1 MINKT
6 AAIIAAAG
14 MGHRLGANL
23 PKSLVKL
30 IDKTLLEHAVA
41 NLAPVAQL
49 LIVTAPAGYEAEYK
63 KLLGEEVEVITGGVL
78 RSDSIRIAIA
88 KIPNN
93 YEYVL
98 VHDAA
103 RALASTRLASEVI
116 NQLIRGQQAVI
127 PTLEVIDTIKEV
139 DNQGYVRN
147 TLNRAALKIVQ
158 TPQGFNRSVLERAH
172 QASEDATD
180 DAALVEALGIKVKT
194 IAGEDQA
201 FKITTKGDIKTA
213 INFLLPDNQ
222 KQLRVGIGVDAH
234 AFSQDK
240 DRKLALA
247 GLIWPDEIGLD
258 GHSDGDVAAH
268 AICDALLSAADL
280 GDLGSNFGVADSKY
294 KGATGAQMLSETLI
308 KVAAAGF
315 EIENVSVQ
323 IVGNR
328 PKIAPKRA
336 QAISALSKALAGAKV
351 SLSATSTDGLGFTG
365 EGKGLSAIA
374 TALLISKS
382 S

>member
-49 LIVTAPAGYEAEYK
+49 LIVTAPAGYEKEYK

-147 TLNRAALKIVQ
+147 TLNRDSLKIVQ

-280 GDLGSNFGVADSKY
+280 GDLGSNFGVSDSKY
-294 KGATGAQMLSETLI
+294 KGASGTQMLGETLA
-308 KVAAAGF
+308 KVIASGF

-351 SLSATSTDGLGFTG
+351 SLAATSTDGLGFTG

>member
-49 LIVTAPAGYEAEYK
+49 LIVTAPAGYENEYK

-147 TLNRAALKIVQ
+147 TLNRASLKIVQ

-234 AFSQDK
+234 AFSEDK
-240 DRKLALA
+240 KRKLALA

-294 KGATGAQMLSETLI
+294 KGATGAQMLSETLA
-308 KVAAAGF
+308 KVIASGF

-351 SLSATSTDGLGFTG
+351 SLAATSTDGLGFTG

>member
-30 IDKTLLEHAVA
+30 IDKTLLEYAVA

-49 LIVTAPAGYEAEYK
+49 LIVTAPAGYEKEYK
-63 KLLGEEVEVITGGVL
+63 KILGEEVEVITGGVL
-78 RSDSIRIAIA
+78 RSDSIRIAMA

-116 NQLIRGQQAVI
+116 NQLIRGPQAVI

-139 DNQGYVRN
+139 DPQGFVRN
-147 TLNRAALKIVQ
+147 TLNRSALKIVQ

-201 FKITTKGDIKTA
+201 FKITTKGDIQKA

-240 DRKLALA
+240 QRKLALA

-258 GHSDGDVAAH
+258 GYSDGDVAAH

-294 KGATGAQMLSETLI
+294 KGASGAQILGETLL
-308 KVAAAGF
+308 KLRAAGF
-315 EIENVSVQ
+315 EIENVAVQ
-323 IVGNR
+323 VVGNR
-328 PKIAPKRA
+328 PKISPKRA

-374 TALLISKS
+374 TALLSK
-382 S
+382 

>member
-30 IDKTLLEHAVA
+30 IDKTLVEHAIA
-41 NLAPVAQL
+41 ILAPVAQL
-49 LIVTAPAGYEAEYK
+49 IIVTAPAGYEAEYK

-158 TPQGFNRSVLERAH
+158 TPQGFSRSVLERAH

-294 KGATGAQMLSETLI
+294 KGASGEQMLSESLA

-315 EIENVSVQ
+315 EIQNVSVQ

-336 QAISALSKALAGAKV
+336 QAIYALSKALAGAKV
-351 SLSATSTDGLGFTG
+351 SLAATSTDGLGFTG

>member
-147 TLNRAALKIVQ
+147 TLNRASLKIVQ
-158 TPQGFNRSVLERAH
+158 TPQGFSRSVLERAH
-172 QASEDATD
+172 LASEDATD

-280 GDLGSNFGVADSKY
+280 GDLGSNFGVSDSKY
-294 KGATGAQMLSETLI
+294 KGATGAQMLSESLA

>member
-49 LIVTAPAGYEAEYK
+49 LIVTAPAGYENEYK

-147 TLNRAALKIVQ
+147 TLNRASLKIVQ
-158 TPQGFNRSVLERAH
+158 TPQGFSRSVLERAH

-234 AFSQDK
+234 AFSEDK
-240 DRKLALA
+240 KRKLALA

-294 KGATGAQMLSETLI
+294 KGATGAQMLSESLA

-351 SLSATSTDGLGFTG
+351 SLAATSTDGLGFTG

>member
-14 MGHRLGANL
+14 IGHRLGANL

-49 LIVTAPAGYEAEYK
+49 LIVTAPAGYEKEYK

-147 TLNRAALKIVQ
+147 TLNRASLKIVQ

-234 AFSQDK
+234 AFSEDK
-240 DRKLALA
+240 KRKLALA

-268 AICDALLSAADL
+268 AICDALLSAAGL
-280 GDLGSNFGVADSKY
+280 GDLGSNFGVSDSKY
-294 KGATGAQMLSETLI
+294 KGATGAQMLGETLA
-308 KVAAAGF
+308 KVIASGF

-351 SLSATSTDGLGFTG
+351 SLAATSTDGLGFTG

>member
-49 LIVTAPAGYEAEYK
+49 LIVTAPAGYEKEYK

-147 TLNRAALKIVQ
+147 TLNRASLKIVQ

-280 GDLGSNFGVADSKY
+280 GDLGSNFGVSDSKY
-294 KGATGAQMLSETLI
+294 KGASGTQMLGETLA
-308 KVAAAGF
+308 KVTASGF

-351 SLSATSTDGLGFTG
+351 SLAATSTDGLGFTG

>member
-49 LIVTAPAGYEAEYK
+49 LIVTAPDGYEAEYK

-172 QASEDATD
+172 LASEDATD

-234 AFSQDK
+234 AFSQYK

-280 GDLGSNFGVADSKY
+280 GDLGSNFGVSDSKY

-351 SLSATSTDGLGFTG
+351 SLAATSTDGLGFTG

>member
-49 LIVTAPAGYEAEYK
+49 LIVTAPAGYEKEYK
-63 KLLGEEVEVITGGVL
+63 KLLGDEVEVITGGVL

-116 NQLIRGQQAVI
+116 NQLIRGQQVVI
-127 PTLEVIDTIKEV
+127 PTLDVIDTIKEV

-147 TLNRAALKIVQ
+147 TLNRASLKIVQ

-294 KGATGAQMLSETLI
+294 KGATGAQMLSESLA
-308 KVAAAGF
+308 KVVAAGF

-351 SLSATSTDGLGFTG
+351 SLAATSTDGLGFTG

>member
-30 IDKTLLEHAVA
+30 LDKTLVEHAVA
-41 NLAPVAQL
+41 NLSPVCQL
-49 LIVTAPAGYEAEYK
+49 IIVTAPKGYEDQYSQI
-63 KLLGEEVEVITGGVL
+63 LGDQVSVITGGVL
-78 RSDSIRIAIA
+78 RSDSIRLAIS
-88 KIPNN
+88 KIPAN

-103 RALASTRLASEVI
+103 RALASTTLASSVL
-116 NQLIRGQQAVI
+116 NQLIQGEQAVI
-127 PTLEVIDTIKEV
+127 PALDVVDTIKEV
-139 DNQGYVRN
+139 DNNGYVRN
-147 TLNRAALKIVQ
+147 TLNRASLKAIQ
-158 TPQGFNRSVLERAH
+158 TPQGFSRSVLERAH

-180 DAALVEALGIKVKT
+180 DAALVEALGIAVKVV
-194 IAGEDQA
+194 AGEQCA
-201 FKITTKGDIKTA
+201 LKITTPSDIASALK
-213 INFLLPDNQ
+213 FLIPDSD
-222 KQLRVGIGVDAH
+222 KKYKVGIGVDAH
-234 AFSQDK
+234 AFAADK
-240 DRKLALA
+240 SRKLSLA
-247 GLIWPDEIGLD
+247 GLIWEDEIGLD

-280 GDLGSNFGVADSKY
+280 GDLGSNFGVAEAKY
-294 KGATGAQMLSETLI
+294 AGATGATMLSESLAKI
-308 KVAAAGF
+308 KSAGYK
-315 EIENVSVQ
+315 IENVSVQ

-336 QAISALSKALAGAKV
+336 EAISALSKALSGAKV
-351 SLSATSTDGLGFTG
+351 SVSATSTDGLGFTG

-374 TALLISKS
+374 TALIVSA
-382 S
+382 

>member
-30 IDKTLLEHAVA
+30 IDKTLLEHTVA

-49 LIVTAPAGYEAEYK
+49 LIVTAPAGYENEYK

-147 TLNRAALKIVQ
+147 TLNRASLKIVQ
-158 TPQGFNRSVLERAH
+158 TPQGFSRSVLERAH
-172 QASEDATD
+172 LASEDATD

-268 AICDALLSAADL
+268 AICDALLSAAGL

-294 KGATGAQMLSETLI
+294 KGATGAQMLSESLA

-336 QAISALSKALAGAKV
+336 QAISALSKALTGAKV
-351 SLSATSTDGLGFTG
+351 SLAATSTDGLGFTG

>member
-14 MGHRLGANL
+14 MGHRVGADL
-23 PKSLVKL
+23 PKSLIKL

-49 LIVTAPAGYEAEYK
+49 LIVTAPAGYEKEYK
-63 KLLGEEVEVITGGVL
+63 KILGEEVEVITGGVL
-78 RSDSIRIAIA
+78 RSDSIRIAMA
-88 KIPNN
+88 RIPNN

-147 TLNRAALKIVQ
+147 TLNRASLKIVQ

-234 AFSQDK
+234 AFSEDK
-240 DRKLALA
+240 KRKLALA

-258 GHSDGDVAAH
+258 GHSDGDVASH

-294 KGATGAQMLSETLI
+294 KGASGAQMLGETLV
-308 KVAAAGF
+308 KVRAAGF
-315 EIENVSVQ
+315 EIENVAVQ
-323 IVGNR
+323 VVGNR

-351 SLSATSTDGLGFTG
+351 SLAATSTDGLGFTG

>member
-14 MGHRLGANL
+14 IGHRLGANL

-49 LIVTAPAGYEAEYK
+49 LIVTAPAGYEEEYK

-147 TLNRAALKIVQ
+147 TLNRSALKIVQ

-172 QASEDATD
+172 LASEDATD

-268 AICDALLSAADL
+268 AICDALLSAAGL

-294 KGATGAQMLSETLI
+294 KGATGAQMLSESLA

-351 SLSATSTDGLGFTG
+351 SLAATSTDGLGFTG

>member
-49 LIVTAPAGYEAEYK
+49 LIVTAPAGYEEEYK

-147 TLNRAALKIVQ
+147 TLNRASLKIVQ

-294 KGATGAQMLSETLI
+294 KGATGAQMLSESLA

>member
-49 LIVTAPAGYEAEYK
+49 LIVTTPAGYEKEYK

-147 TLNRAALKIVQ
+147 TLNRASLKIVQ

-268 AICDALLSAADL
+268 AICDALLSAAGL

-294 KGATGAQMLSETLI
+294 KGATGAQMLSESLA

>member
-49 LIVTAPAGYEAEYK
+49 LIVTAPAGYEEEYK

-147 TLNRAALKIVQ
+147 TLNRSALKIVQ

-172 QASEDATD
+172 LASEDATD

-280 GDLGSNFGVADSKY
+280 GDLGSNFGVSDSKY
-294 KGATGAQMLSETLI
+294 KGATGAQMLSESLA
-308 KVAAAGF
+308 KVVAAGF

>member
-49 LIVTAPAGYEAEYK
+49 LIVTAPAGYEKEYK

-147 TLNRAALKIVQ
+147 TLNRASLKIVQ

-351 SLSATSTDGLGFTG
+351 SLAATSTDGLGFTG

>member
-147 TLNRAALKIVQ
+147 TLNRSALKIVQ

-172 QASEDATD
+172 LASEDATD

-280 GDLGSNFGVADSKY
+280 GDLGSNFGVSDSKY
-294 KGATGAQMLSETLI
+294 KGATGAQMLSESLA
-308 KVAAAGF
+308 KVVAAGF

-351 SLSATSTDGLGFTG
+351 SLAATSTDGLGFTG

>member
-49 LIVTAPAGYEAEYK
+49 LIITAPAGYEKEYK
-63 KLLGEEVEVITGGVL
+63 KILGEEVEVITGGVL
-78 RSDSIRIAIA
+78 RSDSIRIAMA

-147 TLNRAALKIVQ
+147 TLNRASLKIVQ

-258 GHSDGDVAAH
+258 GYSDGDVAAH
-268 AICDALLSAADL
+268 AICDALLSAANL
-280 GDLGSNFGVADSKY
+280 GDLGSNFGVADAKY
-294 KGATGAQMLSETLI
+294 KGASGAQILGETLL
-308 KVAAAGF
+308 KVRAAGF
-315 EIENVSVQ
+315 EIENVAVQ
-323 IVGNR
+323 VVGNR

-351 SLSATSTDGLGFTG
+351 SLAATSTDGLGFTG

>member
-49 LIVTAPAGYEAEYK
+49 LIVTAPAGYEKEYK

-147 TLNRAALKIVQ
+147 TLNRASLKIVQ

-194 IAGEDQA
+194 ITGEDQA

-240 DRKLALA
+240 KRKLALA

-294 KGATGAQMLSETLI
+294 KGASGAQMLSESLA

-351 SLSATSTDGLGFTG
+351 SLAATSTDGLGFTG

>member
-49 LIVTAPAGYEAEYK
+49 LIVTAPAGYEKEYK

-147 TLNRAALKIVQ
+147 TLNRASLKIVQ

-294 KGATGAQMLSETLI
+294 KGATGAQILSESLA

>member
-49 LIVTAPAGYEAEYK
+49 LIVTAPAGYENEYK
-63 KLLGEEVEVITGGVL
+63 KLLGEEVAVITGGVL

-147 TLNRAALKIVQ
+147 TLNRSSLKIVQ

-234 AFSQDK
+234 AFSEDK
-240 DRKLALA
+240 KRKLALA

-268 AICDALLSAADL
+268 AICDALLSAAGL

-294 KGATGAQMLSETLI
+294 KGATGAQMLSESLA

-351 SLSATSTDGLGFTG
+351 SLAATSTDGLGFTG

-374 TALLISKS
+374 TALLISK
-382 S
+382 

>member
-30 IDKTLLEHAVA
+30 LDKTLVEHAVA
-41 NLAPVAQL
+41 NLSPVCQL
-49 LIVTAPAGYEAEYK
+49 IIVTAPKGYEDEYTK
-63 KLLGEEVEVITGGVL
+63 ILGDQVSVITGGVL
-78 RSDSIRIAIA
+78 RSDSIRLAIS
-88 KIPNN
+88 KIPAN

-103 RALASTRLASEVI
+103 RALASTTLASSVL
-116 NQLIRGQQAVI
+116 NQLIKGEQAVI
-127 PTLEVIDTIKEV
+127 PALDVIDTIKEV
-139 DNQGYVRN
+139 DNNGYVRN
-147 TLNRAALKIVQ
+147 TLNRASLKAIQ
-158 TPQGFNRSVLERAH
+158 TPQGFSRSVLERAH

-180 DAALVEALGIKVKT
+180 DAALVEALGIAVKVV
-194 IAGEDQA
+194 IGEQCA
-201 FKITTKGDIKTA
+201 LKITTPSDIASALK
-213 INFLLPDNQ
+213 FLIPDSD
-222 KQLRVGIGVDAH
+222 KKYKVGIGVDAH
-234 AFSQDK
+234 AFAADK
-240 DRKLALA
+240 TRKLSLA
-247 GLIWPDEIGLD
+247 GLIWENEIGLD

-280 GDLGSNFGVADSKY
+280 GDLGSNFGVAEAKY
-294 KGATGAQMLSETLI
+294 AGATGATMLSESLAKI
-308 KVAAAGF
+308 KSAGYK
-315 EIENVSVQ
+315 IENVSVQ

-336 QAISALSKALAGAKV
+336 EAISALSKALSGAKV
-351 SLSATSTDGLGFTG
+351 SVSATSTDGLGFTG

-374 TALLISKS
+374 TALIVSA
-382 S
+382 

>member
-14 MGHRLGANL
+14 IGHRLGANL

-49 LIVTAPAGYEAEYK
+49 LIVTAPAGYEEEYK

-147 TLNRAALKIVQ
+147 TLNRASLKIVQ

-234 AFSQDK
+234 AFSEDK
-240 DRKLALA
+240 KRKLALA

-268 AICDALLSAADL
+268 AICDALLSAAGL

-294 KGATGAQMLSETLI
+294 KGATGAQMLSESLA

-351 SLSATSTDGLGFTG
+351 SLAATSTDGLGFTG

>member
-280 GDLGSNFGVADSKY
+280 GDLGSNFGVSDSKY
-294 KGATGAQMLSETLI
+294 KGATGAQMLSESLA

>member
-49 LIVTAPAGYEAEYK
+49 LIVTAPAGYEKEYK
-63 KLLGEEVEVITGGVL
+63 KLLGDEVEVITGGVL

-147 TLNRAALKIVQ
+147 TLNRSALKIVQ

-268 AICDALLSAADL
+268 AICDALLSAAGL

-294 KGATGAQMLSETLI
+294 KGATGAQILSESLA

-351 SLSATSTDGLGFTG
+351 SLAATSTDGLGFTG

>member
-49 LIVTAPAGYEAEYK
+49 LIVTAPAGYENEYK

-78 RSDSIRIAIA
+78 RSDSIRLAIA

-147 TLNRAALKIVQ
+147 TLNRASLKIVQ

-234 AFSQDK
+234 AFSEDK
-240 DRKLALA
+240 KRKLALA

-268 AICDALLSAADL
+268 AICDALLSAAGL

-294 KGATGAQMLSETLI
+294 KGATGAQMLSESLA

-351 SLSATSTDGLGFTG
+351 SLAATSTDGLGFTG

>member
-147 TLNRAALKIVQ
+147 TLNRSSLKIVQ
-158 TPQGFNRSVLERAH
+158 TPQGFSRSVLERAH

-194 IAGEDQA
+194 ITGEDQA

-294 KGATGAQMLSETLI
+294 KGATGAQMLSESLA

-351 SLSATSTDGLGFTG
+351 SLAATSTDGLGFTG

>member
-49 LIVTAPAGYEAEYK
+49 LIVTAPAGYEKEYK

-172 QASEDATD
+172 LASEDATD

-280 GDLGSNFGVADSKY
+280 GDLGSNFGVSDSKY

-351 SLSATSTDGLGFTG
+351 SLAATSTDGLGFTG

>member
-49 LIVTAPAGYEAEYK
+49 LIVTAPAGYEKEYK

-147 TLNRAALKIVQ
+147 TLNRASLKIVQ

-294 KGATGAQMLSETLI
+294 KGATGAQMLSESLA

>member
-147 TLNRAALKIVQ
+147 TLNRASLKIVQ

-240 DRKLALA
+240 KRKLALA

-294 KGATGAQMLSETLI
+294 KGATGAQMLSESLA

-328 PKIAPKRA
+328 PQIAPKRA

-351 SLSATSTDGLGFTG
+351 SLAATSTDGLGFTG

>member
-49 LIVTAPAGYEAEYK
+49 LIVTAPAGYENEYK
-63 KLLGEEVEVITGGVL
+63 KLLGEEVEVITGGIL
-78 RSDSIRIAIA
+78 RSDSIRLAIA

-147 TLNRAALKIVQ
+147 TLNRASLKIVQ

-234 AFSQDK
+234 AFSEDK
-240 DRKLALA
+240 KRKLALA

-294 KGATGAQMLSETLI
+294 KGATGAQMLGETLA
-308 KVAAAGF
+308 KVIASGF

-351 SLSATSTDGLGFTG
+351 SLAATSTDGLGFTG

>member
-49 LIVTAPAGYEAEYK
+49 LIVTAPAGYENEYK

-147 TLNRAALKIVQ
+147 TLNRASLKIVQ

-294 KGATGAQMLSETLI
+294 KGATGAQMLSESLA

-351 SLSATSTDGLGFTG
+351 SLAATSTDGLGFTG

>member
-49 LIVTAPAGYEAEYK
+49 LIVTAPAGYEEEYK

-78 RSDSIRIAIA
+78 RSDSIRLAIA

-147 TLNRAALKIVQ
+147 TLNRASLKIVQ

-234 AFSQDK
+234 AFSEDK
-240 DRKLALA
+240 KRKLALA

-294 KGATGAQMLSETLI
+294 KGATGAQMLSESLA

-351 SLSATSTDGLGFTG
+351 SLAATSTDGLGFTG